1 MDKKLKIYHLSH
13 MDLDGYGCQAV
24 SKSIAGLVGFE
35 VEYLNS
41 NYGEEIDTKL
51 NAIILKMVEDRRK
64 DPECERLVMITDL
77 NISKDTAEIIDCAI
91 DGFDLNFVVLDH
103 HISGKDVAEVKSW
116 YNLDTTKSGTRLTFD
131 YLVSKFD
138 LNRDDQNLITLRD
151 LVDIVD
157 TYDLWNKNDIG
168 NFEIGKMYTF
178 YLSLLDKMIPR
189 KCYGDKYDL
198 IAREFIGYN
207 VGYIYNDGDAMT
219 ALQKSIKSNCPL
231 TTEPDPYTLC
241 NVIESLQVDELSRLM
256 EEQWESEIDTFY
268 FTKVNKFECNLFV
281 VFTPIPM
288 SSGAMNKFLELMPE
302 VKAIC
307 LVGDD
312 GTCSFRSNNQLDVS
326 LLAKHM
332 GGGGHKNAA
341 GCKVESRDTIEA
353 DGESYSKYIEDLI
366 CDALVDCFETYKVE
380 TKGND

>member
-1 MDKKLKIYHLSH
+1 

-24 SKSIAGLVGFE
+24 SKCFSDLIGFE
-35 VEYLNS
+35 VEFFNS
-41 NYGEEIDTKL
+41 NYGEEIKTKL
-51 NAIILKMVEDRRK
+51 LSIIQKSVIDKRSN
-64 DPECERLVMITDL
+64 PECERLVLITDL
-77 NISKDTAEIIDCAI
+77 NIQKDIADMIDTMLIESDINC
-91 DGFDLNFVVLDH
+91 VVLDH

-138 LNRDDQNLITLRD
+138 LNRDDQNLISIRD

-157 TYDLWNKNDIG
+157 TYDLWNKNDVG

-178 YLSLLDKMIPR
+178 YLSLLDKIIPR
-189 KCYGDKYDL
+189 KHYGDKYDL
-198 IAREFIGYN
+198 IAREFISYN
-207 VGYIYNDGDAMT
+207 VGYIYNDDDAMP
-219 ALQKSIKSNCPL
+219 ALQKSIKSNCSL

-241 NVIESLQVDELSRLM
+241 NVIEGLQVDELSRLM
-256 EEQWESEIDTFY
+256 DEQYKSNIDTFY
-268 FTKVNKFECNLFV
+268 LTKIDDFDCNIFV
-281 VFTPIPM
+281 VFTPIHM
-288 SSGAMNKFLELMPE
+288 SSGAMNKFLESRPD

-341 GCKVESRDTIEA
+341 GCKVKSRDAIKA
-353 DGESYSKYIEDLI
+353 DGKSYSGYVEDLI
-366 CDALVDCFETYKVE
+366 CDALVNCFETLKVE
-380 TKGND
+380 TKEND

>member
-1 MDKKLKIYHLSH
+1 

-24 SKSIAGLVGFE
+24 SQFISSLMGFE
-35 VEYLNS
+35 VECFNS
-41 NYGEEIDTKL
+41 NYGEEINNKL
-51 NAIILKMVEDRRK
+51 NSIILKMEEDKRE
-64 DPECERLVMITDL
+64 DPERKRLVMITDL
-77 NISKDTAEIIDCAI
+77 NIPKDTAEMIDCI
-91 DGFDLNFVVLDH
+91 MVGFDVDFIVLDH
-103 HISGKDVAEVKSW
+103 HITGKEVAGAKSW

-131 YLVSKFD
+131 YLVSKFN
-138 LNRDDQNLITLRD
+138 LNGDDQNLISIRD

-157 TYDLWNKNDIG
+157 TYDLWNKSDAR

-189 KCYGDKYDL
+189 KYYGDKYDL

-207 VGYIYNDGDAMT
+207 VGYIYSDDNAML
-219 ALQKSIKSNCPL
+219 ALQKSIKTTCPL
-231 TTEPDPYTLC
+231 TTKPDPYTLC
-241 NVIESLQVDELSRLM
+241 NVVECLQVDELVRLM
-256 EEQWESEIDTFY
+256 DDQYKSDIDTFY
-268 FTKVNKFECNLFV
+268 LSKINEFDCNIFV

-312 GTCSFRSNNQLDVS
+312 GICSFRSNNQLDVS

-341 GCKVESRDTIEA
+341 GCKVKSRSVIESDEK
-353 DGESYSKYIEDLI
+353 SYSDYIDDLI
-366 CDALVDCFETYKVE
+366 CDALVDCFETRKVE
-380 TKGND
+380 TKGGSK

>member
-24 SKSIAGLVGFE
+24 SKCFSGLIGFE
-35 VEYLNS
+35 VEFFNS
-41 NYGEEIDTKL
+41 NYGEEIKTKL
-51 NAIILKMVEDRRK
+51 LSITLKSVIDKRSN
-64 DPECERLVMITDL
+64 PECERLVLITDL
-77 NISKDTAEIIDCAI
+77 NIPKDTADMIDTMLAESDINC
-91 DGFDLNFVVLDH
+91 VVLDH

-138 LNRDDQNLITLRD
+138 LNRDDQNLISIRD

-157 TYDLWNKNDIG
+157 TYDLWNKNDVG

-189 KCYGDKYDL
+189 KHYGDKYDL
-198 IAREFIGYN
+198 IAREFISHN
-207 VGYIYNDGDAMT
+207 VGYTYNDDDAMT
-219 ALQKSIKSNCPL
+219 ALQKSIKGNCSS
-231 TTEPDPYTLC
+231 TTKSDPYTLC
-241 NVIESLQVDELSRLM
+241 NVIEGLQVDELSRLM
-256 EEQWESEIDTFY
+256 EEQFESEIDAFY
-268 FTKVNKFECNLFV
+268 LTKIDDFDCNIFV

-288 SSGAMNKFLELMPE
+288 SSGAMNKFLESRPD

-312 GTCSFRSNNQLDVS
+312 GTCSFRSDNKLDVS

-341 GCKVESRDTIEA
+341 GCKVKSRDAIEA
-353 DGESYSKYIEDLI
+353 DGKSYSKYVEDLI
-366 CDALVDCFETYKVE
+366 CDALIDCF
-380 TKGND
+380 NM